1 VTARETKAPVTARTA
16 TPPATPAAPSRAAT
30 AGAVLAAAL
39 LLALPALV
47 NGYPLVFIDTV
58 SYLEQTVLWSVS
70 WDKTYVYGPFLLL
83 GHWRL
88 TLWGALALQ
97 CAAIAWLLWLVARV
111 VWGGARPLAFLAL
124 VAGLVALTA
133 LPWFAATLMPDVM
146 AGVAVLAVFLL
157 GFAPHRLSRAEAAF
171 AVALGAVAV
180 GSHLSHL
187 VVAAAVVGIVL
198 LVGRRL
204 RPALLAALPV
214 MLAVVALLAVNLLA
228 NGRAVLS
235 ANGATFLLARLQ
247 DDGPAT
253 RLLRDRCP
261 GAGWHLCA
269 HVHRLPMDSD
279 EFLWD
284 PASPLH
290 VEADGTPV
298 FMGSVRIAPE
308 AREIVAA
315 TLAAHPLD
323 VAAAMLRNGLR
334 QVVMARVG
342 DTLGNEHL
350 ELSAR
355 RMVAAGFPRELAPFD
370 GALQMQG
377 RLQALA
383 APLLAPHP
391 LVLVLAVPL
400 VLWGWWRAARSGDR
414 VRLGLVLAALVGLS
428 ANAAVTGALSKP
440 HDRYQA
446 RIIWLLPLA
455 AALALPPRR
464 PRPETAHAG

>member
-1 VTARETKAPVTARTA
+1 MS
-16 TPPATPAAPSRAAT
+16 AAP
-30 AGAVLAAAL
+30 AVLAAAL

-88 TLWGALALQ
+88 SLWGALALQ
-97 CAAIAWLLWLVARV
+97 CTAIAWLLWLVARV
-111 VWGGARPLAFLAL
+111 VWGGARTGAFLAL
-124 VAGLVALTA
+124 VLGMVALTS
-133 LPWFAATLMPDVM
+133 LPWFAATLMPDVLS
-146 AGVAVLAVFLL
+146 GVVVLCLFLL
-157 GFAPHRLSRAEAAF
+157 GFAAERLARGETAVVVAF
-171 AVALGAVAV
+171 GAVAV

-187 VVAAAVVGIVL
+187 VVAAAVVAIVL

-214 MLAVVALLAVNLLA
+214 GLAVVTLLTVNLVA

-253 RLLRDRCP
+253 RLLRERCP
-261 GAGWHLCA
+261 AAGWHLCA

-284 PASPLH
+284 PESPLH
-290 VEADGTPV
+290 READGTPI

-315 TLAAHPLD
+315 TLAAYPLD

-334 QVVMARVG
+334 QIGMTRIG

-355 RMVAAGFPRELAPFD
+355 RMIVAGFPHELAQFD
-370 GALQMQG
+370 TALQMRG
-377 RLQALA
+377 LLQDAV
-383 APLLAPHP
+383 APLHLPQAAA
-391 LVLVLAVPL
+391 LLLAVPVAL
-400 VLWGWWRAARSGDR
+400 FAWWHAARSGDR
-414 VRLGLVLAALVGLS
+414 VRLGLLLAALVGLS
-428 ANAAVTGALSKP
+428 ANALVTGALSKP
-440 HDRYQA
+440 HHRYEA
-446 RIIWLLPLA
+446 RIVWLLPLA
-455 AALALPPRR
+455 AVLALPPR
-464 PRPETAHAG
+464 PRLQELRHAG

>member
-1 VTARETKAPVTARTA
+1 MTALPHI
-16 TPPATPAAPSRAAT
+16 
-30 AGAVLAAAL
+30 LAAAAM
-39 LLALPALV
+39 LAWPAFM

-88 TLWGALALQ
+88 SLWGALALQ
-97 CAAIAWLLWLVARV
+97 CLAVAWLLWIVARV
-111 VWGGARPLAFLAL
+111 VWGDGRPGAFLAL
-124 VAGLVALTA
+124 ILGLVALTS

-146 AGVAVLAVFLL
+146 SGVTVLCLFLL
-157 GFAPHRLSRAEAAF
+157 GFAAERLSRSEAVF
-171 AVALGAVAV
+171 VIALGAIAV

-187 VVAAAVVGIVL
+187 VVGASVVAMVL
-198 LVGRRL
+198 LIVRRI

-214 MLAVVALLAVNLLA
+214 ALAVAALLSVNLVA

-235 ANGATFLLARLQ
+235 ANGSTFLLARLQ

-261 GAGWHLCA
+261 EAGWYLCA

-284 PASPLH
+284 PDSPLH
-290 VEADGTPV
+290 READGAPI

-315 TLAAHPLD
+315 TVAAYPLD

-334 QVVMARVG
+334 QILLTQIG

-350 ELSAR
+350 DLSAR
-355 RMVAAGFPRELAPFD
+355 RMIVAGFPQELAQFD
-370 GALQMQG
+370 GALQARG
-377 RLQALA
+377 LLPGVA
-383 APLLAPHP
+383 APLHVPQAAAL
-391 LVLVLAVPL
+391 LLAVPL
-400 VLWGWWRAARSGDR
+400 VLFAWWRAARSGDR
-414 VRLGLVLAALVGLS
+414 ARLGLVLATLVGLS
-428 ANAAVTGALSKP
+428 ANALVTGALSKP
-440 HDRYQA
+440 HHRYQA
-446 RIIWLLPLA
+446 RIVWLLPFA
-455 AALALPPRR
+455 AVLALPLR
-464 PRPETAHAG
+464 PREEAAHAG

>member
-1 VTARETKAPVTARTA
+1 MTGLAPGTGGRVA
-16 TPPATPAAPSRAAT
+16 TRGASLAAI
-30 AGAVLAAAL
+30 LAAAL

-88 TLWGALALQ
+88 SLWGALALQ
-97 CAAIAWLLWLVARV
+97 CAAIGWLLWLVARA
-111 VWGGARPLAFLAL
+111 VWGGARPLAFVAL
-124 VAGLVALTA
+124 VAVLAALTS

-146 AGVAVLAVFLL
+146 SGVAVLCVFLL
-157 GFAPHRLSRAEAAF
+157 GFAAHRLSRAEAVF
-171 AVALGAVAV
+171 VVALGAVAI

-187 VVAAAVVGIVL
+187 VVAASVLGIVV

-204 RPALLAALPV
+204 RPSLLAALPAA
-214 MLAVVALLAVNLLA
+214 LAVVALLSVNLVV

-253 RLLRDRCP
+253 RLLRARCP
-261 GAGWHLCA
+261 DAGWHLCA

-284 PASPLH
+284 PDSPLH
-290 VEADGTPV
+290 READGTAI
-298 FMGSVRIAPE
+298 FMGSVRISPE

-315 TLAAHPLD
+315 TLAAYPLD

-334 QVVMARVG
+334 QILLTEIG

-350 ELSAR
+350 DLSAR
-355 RMVAAGFPRELAPFD
+355 RMVAAGFPHELAQFD
-370 GALQMQG
+370 GGLQMRG
-377 RLQALA
+377 LLADVA
-383 APLLAPHP
+383 APLHLPQAVT
-391 LVLVLAVPL
+391 LLLAVPL
-400 VLWGWWRAARSGDR
+400 ALFAWWRAARAGDR
-414 VRLGLVLAALVGLS
+414 PRLGLVLAALVGLA
-428 ANAAVTGALSKP
+428 ANALVTGALSKP
-440 HDRYQA
+440 HHRYEA
-446 RIIWLLPLA
+446 RIVWLLPLA
-455 AALALPPRR
+455 ALLALPPRR
-464 PRPETAHAG
+464 PEEAAHAG

>member
-1 VTARETKAPVTARTA
+1 MT
-16 TPPATPAAPSRAAT
+16 AAPT
-30 AGAVLAAAL
+30 VLAAAV
-39 LLALPALV
+39 LLALPALL

-88 TLWGALALQ
+88 SLWGALALQ
-97 CAAIAWLLWLVARV
+97 CTAIAWLLWLVARA
-111 VWGGARPLAFLAL
+111 VWVAARTGAFMAL
-124 VAGLVALTA
+124 ILGMVALTS

-146 AGVAVLAVFLL
+146 SGVVVLCLFLL
-157 GFAPHRLSRAEAAF
+157 GFAADRLSRSETAF
-171 AVALGAVAV
+171 VVALGAVAA

-187 VVAAAVVGIVL
+187 VVAASVVAIVL

-214 MLAVVALLAVNLLA
+214 ALAVVALLSVNLVA

-253 RLLRDRCP
+253 RLLRERCP
-261 GAGWHLCA
+261 QAGWHLCA

-284 PASPLH
+284 PNSPLH
-290 VEADGTPV
+290 READGTPV

-334 QVVMARVG
+334 QITLTQIG

-350 ELSAR
+350 DLSAR
-355 RMVAAGFPRELAPFD
+355 RMIVAGFPHELAQFD
-370 GALQMQG
+370 GGLQMRG
-377 RLQALA
+377 LLRDAV
-383 APLLAPHP
+383 APLHVPQAAAL
-391 LVLVLAVPL
+391 LLAVPL
-400 VLWGWWRAARSGDR
+400 ALFAWWRAARSGDR

-428 ANAAVTGALSKP
+428 ANALVTGALSKP
-440 HDRYQA
+440 HHRYEA
-446 RIIWLLPLA
+446 RIIWLLPFA

-464 PRPETAHAG
+464 REEAAFAG

>member
-1 VTARETKAPVTARTA
+1 MT
-16 TPPATPAAPSRAAT
+16 AAP
-30 AGAVLAAAL
+30 AVLAAAV

-88 TLWGALALQ
+88 SLWGALALQ
-97 CAAIAWLLWLVARV
+97 CAVIAWLLWLVARV
-111 VWGGARPLAFLAL
+111 AWGAARTGAFMAL
-124 VAGLVALTA
+124 VLGLVALTS
-133 LPWFAATLMPDVM
+133 LPWFAATLMPDVLS
-146 AGVAVLAVFLL
+146 GVVVLCLFLL
-157 GFAPHRLSRAEAAF
+157 GFAAERLSRGETAF
-171 AVALGAVAV
+171 VVALGAVAA
-180 GSHLSHL
+180 GAHLSHL
-187 VVAAAVVGIVL
+187 VVAASVVAIVL

-214 MLAVVALLAVNLLA
+214 ALAVVALLSVNLVV

-253 RLLRDRCP
+253 RLLRERCP
-261 GAGWHLCA
+261 QAGWHLCA

-284 PASPLH
+284 PDSPLH
-290 VEADGTPV
+290 READGRPV

-315 TLAAHPLD
+315 TLAAHPLE

-334 QVVMARVG
+334 QITLTRIG

-350 ELSAR
+350 DLSAR
-355 RMVAAGFPRELAPFD
+355 RMIAAGFPQELAQFD
-370 GALQMQG
+370 GGLQMQG
-377 RLQALA
+377 LLRDAV
-383 APLLAPHP
+383 APLHLPQAAA
-391 LVLVLAVPL
+391 LLLAVPL
-400 VLWGWWRAARSGDR
+400 ALFAWWRAARSGDR
-414 VRLGLVLAALVGLS
+414 VRLGLVLAALVGLT
-428 ANAAVTGALSKP
+428 ANALVTGALSKP
-440 HDRYQA
+440 HHRYEA
-446 RIIWLLPLA
+446 RIVWLLPFA
-455 AALALPPRR
+455 AVLALPPRR
-464 PRPETAHAG
+464 REEAAHAG